1 MKLADNTTGGIIA
14 YAVVGGLFGLAYIAI
29 AGLRQGKVILKEKE
43 TTPEMGQT

>member
-14 YAVVGGLFGLAYIAI
+14 YAVVGGFFGLAYIVI
-29 AGLRQGKVILKEKE
+29 TGLRQGKVILKKE